1 MKQANESEVATV
13 ADAII
18 VDWDVPITMDDGAVL
33 RADVFRPVEK
43 GRYPVILS
51 YGPYGKGLAFQEGYP
66 AAWEGMVRSHPDV
79 AEGSSCRYQNWE
91 TVDPEKWV
99 CDGYVCIRVDSRG
112 AGRSPGLLDPWSER
126 ESRDICEAIAWA
138 AAQPWSSGKVGMN
151 GISYYGMNQWFAAS
165 RRPPA
170 LAAICVWEGAADL
183 YRDAVRHG
191 GIPCTSLWKAW
202 FNPQVA
208 TVQHGAGERGP
219 RSRVTG
225 ELVAGPETLDDE
237 ALRSNRVD
245 FEHELTSRSLRTDPY
260 FESRAARWDAIE
272 VPLLSAGNWG
282 GLGLHLRGNT
292 EGFTQAGSRQK
303 WLEMHGGDH
312 WSSFYIASSVAL
324 QKRFFDHFLKGEDNG
339 WDAEPP
345 VNLKI
350 RHVDRFVER
359 KEQAWPI
366 PDTRWTPYYLEPANA
381 VLGRSIP
388 ADNASVTYEALG
400 PGVVF
405 MLPPSTDELEVTGP
419 VAARLYVSSETTDAD
434 LFLTVRL
441 FTPDMKEVTF
451 QGANDPNTPIAQG
464 WLRASHRK
472 LDTAR
477 SKPWR
482 PWHTHDEIT
491 PLVPGEVYPLDVEI
505 WPTSIVV
512 PPGYRLAL
520 SIRGKDFEY
529 AGPPV
534 MAQHPRHEMRGC
546 GSFFHDDER
555 DRPRSVFGGR
565 VTIHTGPAHP
575 SSILLPVIPS
585 RA

>member
-1 MKQANESEVATV
+1 MERMNEAEVGAIS
-13 ADAII
+13 DALV
-18 VDWDVPITMDDGAVL
+18 VDWDVPITMDDGTVL

-51 YGPYGKGLAFQEGYP
+51 YGPYGKGLAFQDGYP
-66 AAWEGMVRSHPDV
+66 AAWEGMIRSHPDV
-79 AEGSSCRYQNWE
+79 AEGSSGRYQNWE

-138 AAQPWSSGKVGMN
+138 AAQPWSNGKVGMN
-151 GISYYGMNQWFAAS
+151 GISYYGMNQWFTAS
-165 RRPPA
+165 RRPPS
-170 LAAICVWEGAADL
+170 LSAICVWEGAADL
-183 YRDAVRHG
+183 YRDAVCHG

-202 FNPQVA
+202 FDPQVA
-208 TVQHGAGERGP
+208 TVQHGAGDRGP

-225 ELVAGPETLDDE
+225 ELVAGPETLDE
-237 ALRSNRVD
+237 ETLRSNRVD
-245 FEHELTSRSLRTDPY
+245 FKHELTSRSLRPDPY
-260 FESRAARWDAIE
+260 FEARAARWDAID

-292 EGFTQAGSRQK
+292 EGFTQASSRQK

-324 QKRFFDHFLKGEDNG
+324 QKRFFDHFLKGVDNG
-339 WDAEPP
+339 WDSEPP

-350 RHVDRFVER
+350 RHVDGFVER

-366 PDTRWTPYYLEPANA
+366 PDTRWTRYYLEPANA
-381 VLGRSIP
+381 VLGTSVP
-388 ADNASVTYEALG
+388 VDNASVTYEALG
-400 PGVVF
+400 PGLVF
-405 MLPPSTDELEVTGP
+405 MLPPSTSELEVTGP
-419 VAARLYVSSETTDAD
+419 LSARLYVSSETTDAD

-472 LDTAR
+472 LDAER

-482 PWHTHDEIT
+482 PWHPHDEVT
-491 PLVPGEVYPLDVEI
+491 PLAPGEVYPLDVEI

-546 GSFFHDDER
+546 GAFVHDDEQA
-555 DRPRSVFGGR
+555 RPRSVYGGR

-575 SSILLPVIPS
+575 SSILLPVIPP

>member
-1 MKQANESEVATV
+1 MKRMNEAEVGGI
-13 ADAII
+13 ADAVV
-18 VDWDVPITMDDGAVL
+18 VDWDVPITMDDGTVL
-33 RADVFRPVEK
+33 RADVFRPSRD

-66 AAWEGMVRSHPDV
+66 AAWEGMIRSHPDV
-79 AEGSSCRYQNWE
+79 AEGSSGRYQNWE

-126 ESRDICEAIAWA
+126 ESRDICESIAWA
-138 AAQPWSSGKVGMN
+138 AAQPWSNGKVGMN

-170 LAAICVWEGAADL
+170 LSAICVWEGAADL

-191 GIPCTSLWKAW
+191 GIPCTALWKSW
-202 FNPQVA
+202 FGPQVVN
-208 TVQHGAGERGP
+208 VQHGAGDRGP

-225 ELVAGPETLDDE
+225 ELVAGPETLGDE
-237 ALRSNRVD
+237 ALRFNRVD
-245 FEHELTSRSLRTDPY
+245 LEHEMTSRPLPDPY
-260 FESRAARWDAIE
+260 FEARTARWDAIH

-282 GLGLHLRGNT
+282 GHGLHLRGNI
-292 EGFTQAGSRQK
+292 EGFTEASSRQK

-324 QKRFFDHFLKGEDNG
+324 QKRFFDHFLKGANNG

-345 VNLKI
+345 VNLHI
-350 RHVDRFVER
+350 RHVDRFVAR
-359 KEQAWPI
+359 KERAWPI
-366 PDTRWTPYYLEPANA
+366 PDTRWTQYYLEPGHAG
-381 VLGRSIP
+381 LGSSVP
-388 ADNASVTYEALG
+388 VDNASVTYEALG
-400 PGVVF
+400 PGLVF
-405 MLPPSTDELEVTGP
+405 MLPPSTSELEVTGP
-419 VAARLYVSSETTDAD
+419 LAARLYVSSETTDAD

-472 LDTAR
+472 LDAGR

-482 PWHTHDEIT
+482 PWHAHDEII
-491 PLVPGEVYPLDVEI
+491 PLVPGEVYPVDVEI

-534 MAQHPRHEMRGC
+534 MALHPRHEMRGC
-546 GSFFHDDER
+546 GAFVHDDER

-575 SSILLPVIPS
+575 SSILLPVIPP
-585 RA
+585 RG

>member
-1 MKQANESEVATV
+1 MNQVNEAEVGAR
-13 ADAII
+13 ADALV
-18 VDWDVPITMDDGAVL
+18 VDWDVPITMDDGVVL
-33 RADVFRPVEK
+33 RADVFRPSGD

-51 YGPYGKGLAFQEGYP
+51 YGPYGKGLAFQDGYP
-66 AAWEGMVRSHPDV
+66 AAWEGMVRSNPDV

-138 AAQPWSSGKVGMN
+138 AEQPWSSGKVGMN
-151 GISYYGMNQWFAAS
+151 GISYYGINQWLAAS

-170 LAAICVWEGAADL
+170 LAAICVWEGAADI

-202 FNPQVA
+202 FQPQVG
-208 TVQHGAGERGP
+208 TVQHGVGERGP

-225 ELVAGPETLDDE
+225 ELVAGPETLGEE
-237 ALRSNRVD
+237 ALRANRVD
-245 FEHELTSRSLRTDPY
+245 FEHELTSRPLPDRY
-260 FESRAARWDAIE
+260 FETRAARWDAVD

-292 EGFTQAGSRQK
+292 EGFTQAASKQK

-345 VNLKI
+345 VNLKV

-366 PDTRWTPYYLEPANA
+366 PDTQWTRYYLEPGNA
-381 VLGRSIP
+381 LLGISVP
-388 ADNASVTYEALG
+388 PDNASVTYEALG

-405 MLPPSTDELEVTGP
+405 MLPPSTSDLEVTGP
-419 VAARLYVSSETTDAD
+419 LSARLYVSSETADAD

-472 LDTAR
+472 LDAAR

-482 PWHTHDEIT
+482 PWHAHDAIV

-546 GSFFHDDER
+546 GAFVHDDER

-575 SSILLPVIPS
+575 SSILLPVIPP

>member
-1 MKQANESEVATV
+1 MNEAEVGAN
-13 ADAII
+13 ADALV
-18 VDWDVPITMDDGAVL
+18 VDWDVPITMDDGTVL
-33 RADVFRPVEK
+33 RADVFRPVAK

-51 YGPYGKGLAFQEGYP
+51 YGPYGKGLAFQDGYP
-66 AAWEGMVRSHPDV
+66 AAWEGMVRSNPDV
-79 AEGSSCRYQNWE
+79 AEGSSGRYQNWE

-99 CDGYVCIRVDSRG
+99 CDGYVCVRVDSRG

-151 GISYYGMNQWFAAS
+151 GISYYGMNQWFTAS

-202 FNPQVA
+202 FEPQVR
-208 TVQHGAGERGP
+208 TVQHGVGERGA

-225 ELVAGPETLDDE
+225 ELVAGTETLDE
-237 ALRSNRVD
+237 ETLRSNRVD
-245 FEHELTSRSLRTDPY
+245 FAHELTSRSLRPDSY
-260 FESRAARWDAIE
+260 FETRAARWDAVD

-292 EGFTQAGSRQK
+292 EGFMQAASKQK

-324 QKRFFDHFLKGEDNG
+324 QKRFFDHFLKGENNG

-350 RHVDRFVER
+350 RHVDKFVER
-359 KEQAWPI
+359 KEQAWPL
-366 PDTRWTPYYLEPANA
+366 PDTRWTRYYLEPGNA
-381 VLGRSIP
+381 VLGTSVP
-388 ADNASVTYEALG
+388 VDNASVTYEGLG
-400 PGVVF
+400 PGLVF
-405 MLPPSTDELEVTGP
+405 MLPPSTSELEVTGP
-419 VAARLYVSSETTDAD
+419 VSARLYVSSETADAD

-451 QGANDPNTPIAQG
+451 QGANDPNTPITQG

-472 LDTAR
+472 LDAAR

-482 PWHTHDEIT
+482 PWHSHDEII
-491 PLVPGEVYPLDVEI
+491 PLVPGEIYPLDVEI

-520 SIRGKDFEY
+520 SVRGKDFEY

-534 MAQHPRHEMRGC
+534 IAQHPRHEMRGC
-546 GSFFHDDER
+546 GAFVHDDER

-575 SSILLPVIPS
+575 SSILLPVIPP

>member
-1 MKQANESEVATV
+1 MERMNEAEVGAN
-13 ADAII
+13 ADALV
-18 VDWDVPITMDDGAVL
+18 VDWDVPITMDDGTVL
-33 RADVFRPVEK
+33 RADVFRPVAK

-51 YGPYGKGLAFQEGYP
+51 YGPYGKGLAFQDGYP
-66 AAWEGMVRSHPDV
+66 AAWEGMVRSNPDV
-79 AEGSSCRYQNWE
+79 TEGSSGRYQNWE

-99 CDGYVCIRVDSRG
+99 CDGYVCVRVDSRG

-151 GISYYGMNQWFAAS
+151 GISYYGMNQWFTAS

-202 FNPQVA
+202 FEPQVR
-208 TVQHGAGERGP
+208 TVQHGVGERGA

-225 ELVAGPETLDDE
+225 ELVAGTETLDE
-237 ALRSNRVD
+237 ETLRCNRVD
-245 FEHELTSRSLRTDPY
+245 FAHELTSRSLRPDSY
-260 FESRAARWDAIE
+260 FETRAARWDAVD

-292 EGFTQAGSRQK
+292 EGFMQAASKQK

-324 QKRFFDHFLKGEDNG
+324 QKRFFDHFLKGENNG

-350 RHVDRFVER
+350 RHVDKFVER
-359 KEQAWPI
+359 KEQAWPL
-366 PDTRWTPYYLEPANA
+366 PDTRWTRYYLEPGNA
-381 VLGRSIP
+381 VLGTSVP
-388 ADNASVTYEALG
+388 VDNASVTYEGLG
-400 PGVVF
+400 PGLVF
-405 MLPPSTDELEVTGP
+405 MLPPSTSELEVTGP
-419 VAARLYVSSETTDAD
+419 VSARLYVSSETTDAD

-451 QGANDPNTPIAQG
+451 QGANDPNTPITQG

-472 LDTAR
+472 LDAAR

-482 PWHTHDEIT
+482 PWHSHDEII
-491 PLVPGEVYPLDVEI
+491 PLVPGEIYPLDVEI

-534 MAQHPRHEMRGC
+534 IAQHPRHEMRGC
-546 GSFFHDDER
+546 GAFVHDDER

-575 SSILLPVIPS
+575 SSILLPVIPP

>member
-1 MKQANESEVATV
+1 MERMNEAEVGAN
-13 ADAII
+13 ADALV
-18 VDWDVPITMDDGAVL
+18 VDWDVPITMDDGTVL
-33 RADVFRPVEK
+33 RADVFRPVAK

-51 YGPYGKGLAFQEGYP
+51 YGPYGKGLAFQDGYP
-66 AAWEGMVRSHPDV
+66 AAWEGMVRSNPDV
-79 AEGSSCRYQNWE
+79 AEGSSGRYQNWE

-99 CDGYVCIRVDSRG
+99 CDGYVCVRVDSRG

-151 GISYYGMNQWFAAS
+151 GISYYGMNQWFTAS

-202 FNPQVA
+202 FEPQVR
-208 TVQHGAGERGP
+208 TVQHGVGERGA

-225 ELVAGPETLDDE
+225 ELVAGTETLDE
-237 ALRSNRVD
+237 ETLRSNRVD
-245 FEHELTSRSLRTDPY
+245 FAHELTSRSLRPDSY
-260 FESRAARWDAIE
+260 FETRAARWDAVD

-292 EGFTQAGSRQK
+292 EGFMQAASKQK

-324 QKRFFDHFLKGEDNG
+324 QKRFFDHFLKGENNG

-350 RHVDRFVER
+350 RHVDKFVER
-359 KEQAWPI
+359 KEQTWPL
-366 PDTRWTPYYLEPANA
+366 PDTRWTRYYLEPGNA
-381 VLGRSIP
+381 VLGTSVP
-388 ADNASVTYEALG
+388 VDNASVTYEGLG
-400 PGVVF
+400 PGLVF
-405 MLPPSTDELEVTGP
+405 MLPPSTSELEVTGP
-419 VAARLYVSSETTDAD
+419 VSARLYVSFETTDAD

-451 QGANDPNTPIAQG
+451 QGANDPNTPITQG

-472 LDTAR
+472 LDAAR

-482 PWHTHDEIT
+482 PWHSHDEII
-491 PLVPGEVYPLDVEI
+491 PLVPGEIYPLDVEI

-534 MAQHPRHEMRGC
+534 IAQHPRHEMRGC
-546 GSFFHDDER
+546 GAFVHDDER
-555 DRPRSVFGGR
+555 DRLRSVFGGR

-575 SSILLPVIPS
+575 SSILLPVIPP